1 MRLASTLTGRAEE
14 LRPPPGGRVGVYVCG
29 VTPYAESHA
38 GHAMAAI
45 VYDVLVRYLRW
56 PGNPAGGHEVRFV
69 SNYTDIDDNVIERAA
84 ELGRDPLELAAEQIG
99 VWEEQQRALNLVF
112 PDVRPRVTGH
122 IDTIAEAIAAIVER
136 GYGYATPAGDVY
148 FRVRAKP
155 DYGKLSRR
163 DVDRLRVGVRLEP
176 GEGKEHALDFALW
189 KAAKPGEPS
198 WPSPWGPGRP
208 GWHIECSAMSQR
220 YLGESFDV
228 HGGGIDLVFPHHEN
242 EIAQAEAVTGPGSF
256 ARIWMHNGLVQRDGE
271 KMSKSLGN
279 VVTVREALERWSADA
294 LRLFVLGSHYRSPA
308 NLTDEALAAASA
320 GAARIAAALRGAPG
334 DAPDGADASSAG
346 GEERARFVEAMEDD
360 LATPRALA
368 AVFGLVRAINRGRG
382 EGRAVAGEQ
391 ATLAALAR
399 GVLGLRLGEGG
410 AADGGALDAAALAK
424 LASAHGVACGG
435 ADAAATVEAL
445 LAARAGARAERDFA
459 RADAIRDGLA
469 AAGVEVED
477 TPQGARWSAAR
488 RPAS

>member
-1 MRLASTLTGRAEE
+1 MRLVSTLTGRAEE

-38 GHAMAAI
+38 GHALAAI

-56 PGNPAGGHEVRFV
+56 PGNHAGGHEVRYV
-69 SNYTDIDDNVIERAA
+69 SNYTDIDDNVIGRAA
-84 ELGRDPLELAAEQIG
+84 ELGLDPLALAAEHIG
-99 VWEEQQRALNLVF
+99 AWEEQQRALNLVF
-112 PDVRPRVTGH
+112 PDERPRVTGH

-136 GYGYATPAGDVY
+136 GYGYATAAGDVY
-148 FRVRAKP
+148 FRVRAAG

-163 DVDRLRVGVRLEP
+163 DIGQLRAGARLEP
-176 GEGKEHALDFALW
+176 GEDKEYALDFALW

-220 YLGESFDV
+220 YLGASFEI
-228 HGGGIDLVFPHHEN
+228 HGGGLDLVFPHHEN

-279 VVTVREALERWSADA
+279 VVTVREALARWGADA

-308 NLTDEALAAASA
+308 NLTDEALEAAAG
-320 GAARIAAALRGAPG
+320 GAARLAAALRGAPE
-334 DAPDGADASSAG
+334 AAGASPEGAEA
-346 GEERARFVEAMEDD
+346 RARFAEAMEDD

-368 AVFGLVRAINRGRG
+368 AVFGLARAINRGRDA
-382 EGRAVAGEQ
+382 GRGVAGEQ
-391 ATLAALAR
+391 AALAELAR
-399 GVLGLRLGEGG
+399 GVLGLRLGG
-410 AADGGALDAAALAK
+410 AEAVDGGGLDAAALAR
-424 LASAHGVACGG
+424 LASAHGAAVG
-435 ADAAATVEAL
+435 ADAASAVEAL
-445 LAARAGARAERDFA
+445 IAVRAEARAARDFA

-488 RPAS
+488 RAPPPS